1 MKLRRGVRR
10 ATPLPAR
17 GCRVPFL
24 FFFSA
29 RYAPIRAESVRIGHN
44 HRYRRRTGRF
54 RPKFKKQ
61 KKQKVRNAPF
71 GWNKNKNKKSC
82 KTHRLDKNPISQSTV
97 LIFCSFYPSL
107 VFVLHATALWPLLS
121 VSPLSHNLTLKSL
134 NSQLTHTLL
143 SVSPQVLSILVFH
156 SSHMLWLLLN
166 VSVICF
172 FYFLYNL

>member
-1 MKLRRGVRR
+1 MKHRRGVRR

-17 GCRVPFL
+17 RCRVPFL

-29 RYAPIRAESVRIGHN
+29 RYVPILAESVRIGHN

-61 KKQKVRNAPF
+61 K
-71 GWNKNKNKKSC
+71 NKRCETHRLAEIKNKKVTKRTVWT
-82 KTHRLDKNPISQSTV
+82 KTLYLSPQFSSSA
-97 LIFCSFYPSL
+97 LSPSL

-143 SVSPQVLSILVFH
+143 SVSPQELSILVFH
-156 SSHMLWLLLN
+156 SSHML
-166 VSVICF
+166 
-172 FYFLYNL
+172 

>member
-1 MKLRRGVRR
+1 MKHRRGVRR

-17 GCRVPFL
+17 RYRVPFL
-24 FFFSA
+24 FFSFFRRDTRRLGPNRSVSA
-29 RYAPIRAESVRIGHN
+29 TTTDTGAEPADS
-44 HRYRRRTGRF
+44 GR
-54 RPKFKKQ
+54 
-61 KKQKVRNAPF
+61 NS
-71 GWNKNKNKKSC
+71 KNKKKNKRCETHRLAEIKIKSC

-97 LIFCSFYPSL
+97 LIFSSFSPSL

-156 SSHMLWLLLN
+156 SSHML
-166 VSVICF
+166 
-172 FYFLYNL
+172 

>member
-1 MKLRRGVRR
+1 MGCTYEAPTRG
-10 ATPLPAR
+10 AASDAAA
-17 GCRVPFL
+17 CASVPCSFSFL

-61 KKQKVRNAPF
+61 KKKQKVRNAPF
-71 GWNKNKNKKSC
+71 GWNKNKKLQNAPFGQK
-82 KTHRLDKNPISQSTV
+82 PYISVHSSHLQLS
-97 LIFCSFYPSL
+97 PSL

-156 SSHMLWLLLN
+156 SSHMLWLLFN
-166 VSVICF
+166 VIFLF
-172 FYFLYNL
+172 FI

>member
-1 MKLRRGVRR
+1 MKHRRGVRR

-61 KKQKVRNAPF
+61 E
-71 GWNKNKNKKSC
+71 NKRCETHRLAEIKIKSC

-97 LIFCSFYPSL
+97 LIFSSFSPSL

-121 VSPLSHNLTLKSL
+121 ISPLSHNLTLKSL
-134 NSQLTHTLL
+134 NS
-143 SVSPQVLSILVFH
+143 
-156 SSHMLWLLLN
+156 
-166 VSVICF
+166 
-172 FYFLYNL
+172 